1 VRSLSWM
8 MMQFL
13 ISKPTHQMM
22 RMVRILITELDKQS
36 DAEDDY
42 GRLHLIPM
50 SDERDIAPALV
61 DSSDDESVDESSG
74 IRIARGIIDR
84 KQKETPIL
92 ISNFT
97 S

>member
-1 VRSLSWM
+1 
-8 MMQFL
+8 
-13 ISKPTHQMM
+13 MM